1 MSTLEERVA
10 FLEGR
15 VEEHA
20 RGVDGIRDALVHL
33 EERTDR
39 RFEAVDARFTA
50 LEDKMDRRFE
60 AFEQKV
66 DARFTALE
74 STLILRFD
82 SMDTKIGR
90 LTAIVVTAMAG
101 VLAAVAGITMLR

>member
-1 MSTLEERVA
+1 MATVEERIA

-15 VEEHA
+15 VEEHT
-20 RGVDGIRDALVHL
+20 RGVDGMRQALVSL
-33 EERTDR
+33 E
-39 RFEAVDARFTA
+39 AR
-50 LEDKMDRRFE
+50 MDRRFE

-66 DARFTALE
+66 DARFAALE

-90 LTAIVVTAMAG
+90 LTTIVVTA
-101 VLAAVAGITMLR
+101 LAAVLAVVGGTTLLR

>member
-20 RGVDGIRDALVHL
+20 RGVDGIRDALVSL
-33 EERTDR
+33 EQR
-39 RFEAVDARFTA
+39 
-50 LEDKMDRRFE
+50 MDRRFE
-60 AFEQKV
+60 GVDRRFDAFEQKV
-66 DARFTALE
+66 DARFASLE
-74 STLILRFD
+74 STLIVRFD

-90 LTAIVVTAMAG
+90 LTAIVVTAMAA
-101 VLAAVAGITMLR
+101 VLAVIGGMTLLR